1 MRTVGALLLGEWP
14 AGRRATYPQ
23 RQRPGVTLTD
33 QSQARVSEHTV
44 EEVVRGQLAKALGGR
59 RGMVETAVP
68 TVVFTCTYL
77 LCTNYG
83 WQAAGLDP
91 LRLGLVLG
99 GAAAVALAVVR
110 LVQRSSVQYVVNSLF
125 GIAIAA
131 VFALR
136 SGQAEDAF
144 LPGIIYNSGY
154 ALVLILSILVRWPA
168 IGLLIGAVTGD
179 PTGWRR
185 DRAVV
190 RLSSRLTWLLVLP
203 CVVRVA
209 VQYPL
214 WAAGMVGWLGAA
226 KILMGWPLQVAAF
239 AAMVWLL
246 AVGRTPLEQP
256 VADAE
261 EGSAEEDAAAA
272 QAHPRG

>member
-1 MRTVGALLLGEWP
+1 
-14 AGRRATYPQ
+14 
-23 RQRPGVTLTD
+23 LTD

-154 ALVLILSILVRWPA
+154 AFVLILSILVRWPA